1 MTGPGFLYGSNV
13 TRLVAILL
21 AATSAFAAERPS
33 VVLVLHNSIVVPQA
47 LASFQAK
54 YGAQACD
61 CVIAS
66 EDSAEPN
73 LIQRADVL
81 FLEHPREEFLDR
93 LRPAALAGV
102 KRGLKVVS
110 DTPEIVQRAW
120 DVEMSAS
127 LYQRLNA
134 YWQNGGEEN
143 MLAFLTILYME
154 AGGPKNLEIPAP
166 LVVAQQGVYHPDAP
180 QLFSNLHEYLVWYR
194 AAKPQQGALATVN
207 FYNSYLKNRDMA
219 FVDAQIRELEKQGLA
234 AAGVMGWP
242 HNSLEQVF
250 DAPSN
255 DPVKVMLAMTL
266 SISRPEDR
274 AMLEKQ
280 NVHVI
285 SLMVTELSY
294 QQWASSDRGITP
306 GRINSSVVGPESV
319 GLTDPIL
326 IATTETEGKEGLS
339 RTMPIAE
346 RVEMA
351 AKRAKRWVAL
361 TEKANG
367 EKKLAMLYYN
377 NPPGKGNIGASYMN
391 IAPSIHAVLERLRD
405 EGYYLGSRPLPDDR
419 QILDML
425 ERVGRNVEEWAPGE
439 LRKIV
444 GQGGVTTI
452 STAQYREWFDKLPE
466 QFRKAVNDRWGPP
479 EKAELMTIRD
489 DDGRRFFVI
498 PGVRLGNVFLGPQLL
513 RASAKEY
520 TNVQHS
526 ATLPPHHGYIASYL
540 YYRHQLGVDAV
551 IHMGRHGTLEW
562 LPGKSVGQAG
572 WDSSEVILGDLPN
585 AYYYIMDGDGE
596 AVQARRR
603 SAAVD
608 ISHLTPMLAPAGNQA
623 RFAVLSEAIAKWE
636 EAREVSPLLGEQYA
650 STAIE
655 EARRLDLIKQLELD
669 DQDRDAVLT
678 RLASFLETAED
689 TPIPLG
695 LATLGQ
701 MPSEERQISGLQAFL
716 ESAFRDAD
724 LKLVRNESA
733 EWSRS
738 IFSGGSPAIP
748 AAWNPALREKAS
760 RVLDDGFTWLANV
773 QVSPERELEMLPRVL
788 RGEFEPSGLAG
799 DPLRSPASLP
809 SGRNLHQGDP
819 ATWPTPA
826 AWELGK
832 NLANQLLER
841 HKQEHSK
848 YPERIS
854 MVLWQGETGRHEG
867 AMEAEALYLMG
878 VEPEWNSRGAVD
890 RLKLIPDTELGHPRV
905 NVVFTVSG
913 LYRDGLQ
920 EKIILLDRA
929 ARLAASAGDNALSR
943 VNREVEK
950 ALVAGGM
957 GAEDAQEYAGARVFT
972 TAPGAY
978 GFGLEQFVEQSRDK
992 DEPDTMAQLYLT
1004 KMNYVYTEKTWGANV
1019 PKLLDNHLRGNESI
1033 LHSRTSNL
1041 YGAVDN
1047 DDVYQWMG
1055 GLRVASAAVGAKPEL
1070 IFNNM
1075 RKSGEEKI
1083 EDARSFIAT
1092 ELNARNWNPRW
1103 IQEMQKEGY
1112 SGARE
1117 MMIANEYLYGWQATA
1132 PETISPTVWQKMYD
1146 VYVADEYNLGMR
1158 QFFDKSNPAA
1168 RQQIVARLLEVDRQ
1182 GTYQFSAA
1190 DRKKLVTEYVSL
1202 VSKNGVACSANVC
1215 GNRKLQQ
1222 AVLRAAKEMAGDPAA
1237 LSDIKEFD
1245 RQFREAYRQQ
1255 PASQTSQTK
1264 PRPTVKQSKSLAD
1277 MLTVRIV
1284 SMEEFAH
1291 RTRRY
1296 VEEHAWILLTVFAGS
1311 LFLGFLS
1318 AMWRRLRPTPPPIV
1332 LVTKERL

>member
-1 MTGPGFLYGSNV
+1 M
-13 TRLVAILL
+13 TRLSVALL
-21 AATSAFAAERPS
+21 AASMAFAAESPK
-33 VVLVLHNSIVVPQA
+33 VVLVLHNSIVLPQA
-47 LASFQAK
+47 LASFQEK
-54 YGAQACD
+54 YGLQACD
-61 CVIAS
+61 CSITS
-66 EDSAEPN
+66 EESVKSE
-73 LIQRADVL
+73 LVERADIL
-81 FLEHPREEFLDR
+81 FLEHPHEEFLER
-93 LRPAALAGV
+93 LRPAVLAGV
-102 KRGLKVVS
+102 KRGLKIVS
-110 DTPEIVQRAW
+110 DTPDIVQRAW

-134 YWQNGGEEN
+134 YWQNGGEDN
-143 MLAFLTILYME
+143 MLAFLTILYKE
-154 AGGPKNLEIPAP
+154 AGGPKNLDVPP
-166 LVVAQQGVYHPDAP
+166 PVVVAQQGVYHPDAP
-180 QLFSNLHEYLVWYR
+180 HLFPNLREYLVWYR
-194 AAKPQQGALATVN
+194 AAKPKQGALATVN

-219 FVDAQIRELEKQGLA
+219 FIDAQIRELEKQGLA

-250 DAPSN
+250 ETAAN

-274 AMLEKQ
+274 GMLERQ

-285 SLMVTELSY
+285 SLIVTELSY
-294 QQWASSDRGITP
+294 KDWVSSDRGVTP
-306 GRINSSVVGPESV
+306 SRINSSIVGPESV

-339 RTMPIAE
+339 RTVPIAE
-346 RVEMA
+346 RVQMA
-351 AKRAKRWVAL
+351 SKRAKRWVAL
-361 TEKANG
+361 TDKANG

-405 EGYYLGSRPLPDDR
+405 EGYYLGSQQLPDDQ

-439 LRKIV
+439 LRKMV
-444 GQGGVTTI
+444 AQGGVVTV
-452 STAQYREWFDKLPE
+452 SVAQYREWFDKLPE
-466 QFRKAVNDRWGPP
+466 QFRKAVNERWGPP
-479 EKAELMTIRD
+479 EKAELMAIRTE
-489 DDGRRFFVI
+489 DGRPYFVI
-498 PGVRLGNVFLGPQLL
+498 PGVRLGNLFLGPQLL

-520 TNVQHS
+520 TNVQHN
-526 ATLPPHHGYIASYL
+526 ATLPPHHGYVASYL
-540 YYRHQLGVDAV
+540 YYRHQFGADAV

-572 WDSSEVILGDLPN
+572 WDSSAVILGDLPN

-623 RFAVLSEAIAKWE
+623 RFAALSVALAKWN
-636 EAREVSPLLGEQYA
+636 EAHEASPLLGEQYA
-650 STAIE
+650 STAMA
-655 EARRLDLIKQLELD
+655 EAKRLDLIKQLELKG
-669 DQDRDAVLT
+669 QDRDATLVRLT
-678 RLASFLETAED
+678 TFLETAED

-701 MPSEERQISGLQAFL
+701 MPSEDRQISGLQAFL
-716 ESAFRDAD
+716 ESAFAD
-724 LKLVRNESA
+724 KESELVRIESA
-733 EWSRS
+733 QWSRA
-738 IFSGGSPAIP
+738 IFDGGKPSVPAQ
-748 AAWNPALREKAS
+748 WRVELREKAG
-760 RVLDDGFTWLANV
+760 RILDDGFTWLKNV
-773 QVSPERELEMLPRVL
+773 QISPERELDMLPRVL

-832 NLANQLLER
+832 NLANQLLDR
-841 HKQEHSK
+841 HKREHGN

-890 RLKLIPDTELGHPRV
+890 RLKLIPDSQLGHPRV

-943 VNREVEK
+943 MNREVEK
-950 ALVAGGM
+950 VLVAGGM
-957 GAEDAQEYAGARVFT
+957 RSEDAQEYAGARVFT

-1004 KMNYVYTEKTWGANV
+1004 KMNYVYTEKTWGANI

-1070 IFNNM
+1070 ILNNM
-1075 RKSGEEKI
+1075 RKAGEERV

-1092 ELNARNWNPRW
+1092 ELNVRNWNPRW

-1117 MMIANEYLYGWQATA
+1117 MMISNEYLYGWQATA
-1132 PETISPTVWQKMYD
+1132 PETISTTVWQKMYD
-1146 VYVADEYNLGMR
+1146 VYVADEYKLGMQ
-1158 QFFDKSNPAA
+1158 QFFNKSNPAA

-1190 DRKKLVTEYVSL
+1190 DRKKLVMEYVRL

-1222 AVLRAAKEMAGDPAA
+1222 AVLREAKNLAQDPSA
-1237 LSDIKEFD
+1237 LSDVKEFD
-1245 RQFREAYRQQ
+1245 RQFREAFRPQ
-1255 PASQTSQTK
+1255 PTPQSSGIK
-1264 PRPTVKQSKSLAD
+1264 PVPSIKQSKSLTD
-1277 MLTVRIV
+1277 LLKVRVV
-1284 SMEEFAH
+1284 SMEEFAR

-1296 VEEHAWILLTVFAGS
+1296 VEKHAWTLFGAFSGS

-1332 LVTKERL
+1332 LVAKERL

>member
-1 MTGPGFLYGSNV
+1 M
-13 TRLVAILL
+13 TRLLVALL
-21 AATSAFAAERPS
+21 AATTAFAAERPR
-33 VVLVLHNSIVVPQA
+33 VVLVLHNSVVLPQA
-47 LASFQAK
+47 LASFQQK
-54 YGAQACD
+54 YGPQACD
-61 CVIAS
+61 CLITSEESVKSEVI
-66 EDSAEPN
+66 E
-73 LIQRADVL
+73 RADVL
-81 FLEHPREEFLDR
+81 FMEHPRDEFLER

-102 KRGLKVVS
+102 KRGLKIVS
-110 DTPEIVQRAW
+110 DTPDIVQRAW
-120 DVEMSAS
+120 DVEMSAP

-134 YWQNGGEEN
+134 YWQNGGQGN
-143 MLAFLTILYME
+143 MLAFLTILYKE
-154 AGGPKNLEIPAP
+154 AGGPKSLEVPTP
-166 LVVAQQGVYHPDAP
+166 VVVAQQGVYHPDAP
-180 QLFSNLHEYLVWYR
+180 QLFPNLREYLAWYR
-194 AAKPQQGALATVN
+194 AAKPKQGALATVN

-234 AAGVMGWP
+234 AAGIMGWP

-250 DAPSN
+250 ETAAN

-274 AMLEKQ
+274 GMLERQ

-285 SLMVTELSY
+285 SLIVTELSY
-294 QQWASSDRGITP
+294 KDWVASDRGVTP
-306 GRINSSVVGPESV
+306 SRINSSIVGPESV

-339 RTMPIAE
+339 RTVPIAE
-346 RVEMA
+346 RVQMA

-361 TEKANG
+361 TDKANG
-367 EKKLAMLYYN
+367 EKKLTMLYYN

-391 IAPSIHAVLERLRD
+391 IAPSIHAVLEHLRD
-405 EGYYLGSRPLPDDR
+405 EGYYLGSQQLPDDQ

-444 GQGGVTTI
+444 AQRGVVTI
-452 STAQYREWFDKLPE
+452 SAAQYREWFDRLPE
-466 QFRKAVNDRWGPP
+466 RFRKAVNDRWGPP
-479 EKAELMTIRD
+479 EEAELMAIRTE
-489 DDGRRFFVI
+489 DGRRYFVI

-526 ATLPPHHGYIASYL
+526 ATLPPHHGYVASYL
-540 YYRHQLGVDAV
+540 YYRYQFGADAV

-623 RFAVLSEAIAKWE
+623 RFAELSVALAKWN
-636 EAREVSPLLGEQYA
+636 EARQDSPLLGEQYA
-650 STAIE
+650 LTAMA
-655 EARRLDLIKQLELD
+655 EAQRLDLIKQLELEG
-669 DQDRDAVLT
+669 QDREATLVKLT
-678 RLASFLETAED
+678 TFLETAED

-701 MPSEERQISGLQAFL
+701 MPSEDRQISGLQAFL
-716 ESAFRDAD
+716 ESAFRNGESE
-724 LKLVRNESA
+724 LVRNESA
-733 EWSRS
+733 QWSRA
-738 IFSGGSPAIP
+738 IFDGSKPSIP
-748 AAWNPALREKAS
+748 AQWSVELREKAG
-760 RVLDDGFTWLANV
+760 RILDDGFTWLKNV
-773 QVSPERELEMLPRVL
+773 QISPERELDMLPRVL

-832 NLANQLLER
+832 NLANQLLDR
-841 HKQEHSK
+841 HKREHGK

-890 RLKLIPDTELGHPRV
+890 RLKLLPDSQLGHPRV

-943 VNREVEK
+943 MNREVEK
-950 ALVAGGM
+950 VLVAGGM
-957 GAEDAQEYAGARVFT
+957 RSEDAQEYAGARVFT

-1055 GLRVASAAVGAKPEL
+1055 GLRVASVAVGAKPEL
-1070 IFNNM
+1070 ILNNM
-1075 RKSGEEKI
+1075 RKAGEERV

-1092 ELNARNWNPRW
+1092 ELNVRNWNPRW
-1103 IQEMQKEGY
+1103 IREMQKEGY

-1117 MMIANEYLYGWQATA
+1117 MMISNEYLYGWQATA

-1146 VYVADEYNLGMR
+1146 VYVADEYKLGMQ

-1190 DRKKLVTEYVSL
+1190 DRRKLVMEYVRL

-1222 AVLRAAKEMAGDPAA
+1222 AVLREAKNLAQDSSA
-1237 LSDIKEFD
+1237 LSDVKEFD
-1245 RQFREAYRQQ
+1245 RQFREAFRPQ
-1255 PASQTSQTK
+1255 PSPQTSGTK
-1264 PRPTVKQSKSLAD
+1264 PVPRIKQSKSLTD
-1277 MLTVRIV
+1277 ILKVRV
-1284 SMEEFAH
+1284 MSMEEFAH

-1296 VEEHAWILLTVFAGS
+1296 VEEHAWTLLGAFSGS

-1318 AMWRRLRPTPPPIV
+1318 AMWRRLRPTPAPIV
-1332 LVTKERL
+1332 LVAKER

>member
-1 MTGPGFLYGSNV
+1 MG
-13 TRLVAILL
+13 LL
-21 AATSAFAAERPS
+21 AAGLALAAERPS
-33 VVLVLHNSIVVPQA
+33 VVLVLHNSVVLPQA
-47 LASFQAK
+47 LAMFQAK

-61 CVIAS
+61 CVITS
-66 EDSAEPN
+66 EESMTPE
-73 LIQRADVL
+73 LLQRGGVL
-81 FLEHPREEFLDR
+81 FMEHPRDELLDR
-93 LRPAALAGV
+93 LRTAALAGV
-102 KRGLKVVS
+102 KRGLKITS

-127 LYQRLNA
+127 LYQQLNA

-143 MLAFLTILYME
+143 MLAFLTVLYKE
-154 AGGPKNLEIPAP
+154 AGGPKNIDVPAP
-166 LVVAQQGVYHPDAP
+166 LIVAQQGVYHPDAP
-180 QLFSNLHEYLVWYR
+180 RLFPNLREYLVWYR
-194 AAKPQQGALATVN
+194 SAKPTQGALATVN

-219 FVDAQIRELEKQGLA
+219 FIDAQIRELEKQGLA
-234 AAGVMGWP
+234 SAGVMGWP

-250 DAPSN
+250 ETPAN

-274 AMLEKQ
+274 VLLEKQ
-280 NVHVI
+280 NTHVT

-294 QQWASSDRGITP
+294 TEWVASDRGITP

-319 GLTDPIL
+319 GLTDPVL

-339 RTMPIAE
+339 HTVPIAE
-346 RVEMA
+346 RIEMA
-351 AKRAKRWVAL
+351 ARRAKRWVTLA
-361 TEKANG
+361 EKANG

-405 EGYYLGSRPLPDDR
+405 EGYYLGSGPLPDSQ

-439 LRKIV
+439 LRKMV
-444 GQGGVTTI
+444 EQGGVTLI
-452 STAQYREWFDKLPE
+452 STARYREWFDKLPE
-466 QFRKAVNDRWGPP
+466 QFRTSVNERWGPP
-479 EKAELMTIRD
+479 EKAELMTLRAE
-489 DDGRRFFVI
+489 DGRRYFVI

-526 ATLPPHHGYIASYL
+526 ATLPIHHAYIASYL
-540 YYRHQLGVDAV
+540 YYRHQLGADAV

-572 WDSSEVILGDLPN
+572 WDTSEVLLGDLPN

-623 RFAVLSEAIAKWE
+623 RFAALSEALAKWN
-636 EAREVSPLLGEQYA
+636 EAREASPLLGEQYA
-650 STAIE
+650 AVAMT
-655 EARRLDLIKQLELD
+655 EARRLDLIQQLELEGFD
-669 DQDRDAVLT
+669 EVTTLT
-678 RLASFLETAED
+678 KLTAFVETAED

-701 MPSEERQISGLQAFL
+701 MPSDDRQISGLQAFL
-716 ESAFRDAD
+716 ESGFRDAD

-733 EWSRS
+733 IWSKA
-738 IFSGGSPAIP
+738 IFDGGKPLIP
-748 AAWNPALREKAS
+748 EDWTATLREKAGHI
-760 RVLDDGFTWLANV
+760 LDDGFTWLRNV
-773 QVSPERELEMLPRVL
+773 QASPERELDMLPRVL

-809 SGRNLHQGDP
+809 AGRNLHQGDP

-832 NLANQLLER
+832 KLGDQLLER
-841 HKQEHSK
+841 HQKEHGK
-848 YPERIS
+848 FPERIS

-878 VEPEWNSRGAVD
+878 VQPEWNSRGAVD
-890 RLKLIPDTELGHPRV
+890 RLKLIPDAELGRPRV

-957 GAEDAQEYAGARVFT
+957 RAEDAQEYAGARVFT

-1033 LHSRTSNL
+1033 VHSRTSNL

-1070 IFNNM
+1070 IMNNM
-1075 RKSGEEKI
+1075 RKAGEEKV

-1117 MMIANEYLYGWQATA
+1117 MMISNEYLYGWQATA

-1146 VYVADEYNLGMR
+1146 VYIADEYKLGMR
-1158 QFFDKSNPAA
+1158 QFFEKANPAA

-1182 GTYQFSAA
+1182 GTYQFSTA
-1190 DRKKLVTEYVSL
+1190 DRQKLVMEYVRL

-1215 GNRKLQQ
+1215 GNRRLQQ
-1222 AVLRAAKEMAGDPAA
+1222 AVLRAAKETAQDPAGR
-1237 LSDIKEFD
+1237 SDVKEFEK
-1245 RQFREAYRQQ
+1245 QFREAFRPQ
-1255 PASQTSQTK
+1255 SSLQTSQSK
-1264 PRPTVKQSKSLAD
+1264 PTANLNRSLAD
-1277 MLTVRIV
+1277 RLKVRVV
-1284 SMEEFAH
+1284 SMEEFAR

-1296 VEEHAWILLTVFAGS
+1296 VEEHAWILLFAFASS

-1318 AMWRRLRPTPPPIV
+1318 AMWRRLRPAAPPIV
-1332 LVTKERL
+1332 LMTKERS